1 MQLPPIKQA
10 FKPITIATG
19 LMVTIP
25 TFSYSDIDAYSNN
38 IINSEKTMQ
47 YMQLVD
53 AKETDYF
60 SAKFHFQLH
69 LQRWEQKTKF
79 QSSVYRIIGDE
90 DFKAIV
96 SMGEVATPLIL
107 AEIQQ
112 RPSTLVWALN
122 FIYGK
127 KISNNSNLT
136 ISEACKLWIK
146 ELS

>member
-1 MQLPPIKQA
+1 MQLTPIKQA
-10 FKPITIATG
+10 FKPITIAAG
-19 LMVTIP
+19 MIAAMP
-25 TFSYSDIDAYSNN
+25 TFAYSDIDAYSNN
-38 IINSEKTMQ
+38 MINSEKTMQ

-53 AKETDYF
+53 ARETDYF

-69 LQRWEQKTKF
+69 LQRWEKKTKL
-79 QSSVYRIIGDE
+79 QSSIYRIIGDE

-96 SMGEVATPLIL
+96 SMGEVATPLII

>member
-10 FKPITIATG
+10 FKPITIAAG
-19 LMVTIP
+19 LMVTVP
-25 TFSYSDIDAYSNN
+25 AFSYSDVDAYSNN

-69 LQRWEQKTKF
+69 LQKWREKTMF
-79 QSSVYRIIGDE
+79 LSSVNDIINDA
-90 DFKAIV
+90 DFRFIV
-96 SMGEVATPLIL
+96 SMGEL
-107 AEIQQ
+107 AVPFIKEDISN

-127 KISNNSNLT
+127 KISNRPNLT
-136 ISEACKLWIK
+136 IADACKLWMK
-146 ELS
+146 AL

>member
-1 MQLPPIKQA
+1 MQLPPIKQT
-10 FKPITIATG
+10 FKPVTIAAG

-38 IINSEKTMQ
+38 IINSERTMQ

-69 LQRWEQKTKF
+69 LQRWKEKTMF
-79 QSSVYRIIGDE
+79 LSSVNDIINDA
-90 DFKAIV
+90 DFRFIV
-96 SMGEVATPLIL
+96 SMGEL
-107 AEIQQ
+107 AVPFIKEEISN

-122 FIYGK
+122 FIYGR
-127 KISNNSNLT
+127 KISNRPNLT
-136 ISEACKLWIK
+136 IADACKLWMK
-146 ELS
+146 AL